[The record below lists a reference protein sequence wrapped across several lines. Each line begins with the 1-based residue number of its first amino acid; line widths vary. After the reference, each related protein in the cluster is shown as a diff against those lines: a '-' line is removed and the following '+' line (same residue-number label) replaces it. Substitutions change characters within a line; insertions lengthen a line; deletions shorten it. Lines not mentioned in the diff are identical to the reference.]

1 MFTQSKEE
9 KAFFNT
15 ANQNTDLSKSTDRE
29 LQEIQIKLLT
39 EIEKSNTR
47 IKLNLQ
53 FWFYF
58 TLIGGLLSF
67 LILMNLKN

>member
-1 MFTQSKEE
+1 MNPIYYKDNNSKNFYESIE
-9 KAFFNT
+9 K
-15 ANQNTDLSKSTDRE
+15 LTDRE
-29 LQEIQIKLLT
+29 LQEKQTRLLT

-58 TLIGGLLSF
+58 TLIGGF
-67 LILMNLKN
+67 LTAFVLFNLKK

>member
-1 MFTQSKEE
+1 MISQTQEE
-9 KAFFNT
+9 KDFFKNH
-15 ANQNTDLSKSTDRE
+15 NINLKDLTDRE
-29 LQEIQIKLLT
+29 IQERQLKLLT

-58 TLIGGLLSF
+58 TLIGGLLYF
-67 LILMNLKN
+67 FVMANLKN